1 MVGGPGTALWDV
13 VQDSPLVTALPFVG
27 WARKA
32 QRERI
37 TRRHAPS
44 WLVGVLL
51 TQADRPASATLPA
64 FDAFSF
70 VEHEM
75 GAAHGSTL
83 AHLLDKSGAFDKTYT
98 GLTVEYCTYCQV
110 N

>member
-1 MVGGPGTALWDV
+1 MGRRARLSSGYCAAVCGLGAQGAAGTHY
-13 VQDSPLVTALPFVG
+13 
-27 WARKA
+27 
-32 QRERI
+32 E
-37 TRRHAPS
+37 APRS
-44 WLVGVLL
+44 ELVGVLL

-98 GLTVEYCTYCQV
+98 GLTVEYCTYDRH
-110 N
+110 